1 MAGDLE
7 TSCVLMKPD
16 RLSPVAPLD
25 YQSQSTIRV
34 NADLLIVLALVLVLV
49 LDLLVFATHGV
60 QVIGNQSVSN
70 QCRFLIGLLITDHY

>member
-34 NADLLIVLALVLVLV
+34 NADLLIVLALVL
-49 LDLLVFATHGV
+49 DLLVFATHGV
-60 QVIGNQSVSN
+60 QVIGNQSGSVISAD
-70 QCRFLIGLLITDHY
+70 FLLDY